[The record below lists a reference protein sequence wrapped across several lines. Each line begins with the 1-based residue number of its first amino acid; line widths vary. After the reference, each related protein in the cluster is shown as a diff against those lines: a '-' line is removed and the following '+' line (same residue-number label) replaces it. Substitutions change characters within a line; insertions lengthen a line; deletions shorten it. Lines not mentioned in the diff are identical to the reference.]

1 MKRHSPLLAFVKS
14 NLPKVDTPIIMKDA
28 TLNQPPI
35 TDEQYQA
42 EAEIL
47 LAQIRALHEE
57 SKGYDEQIEVLRRST
72 RANLDALE
80 AMLNPMKQSR
90 EEILR
95 QRDEELHERDER
107 IAQLERELGLDSK
120 TNRLK

>member
-14 NLPKVDTPIIMKDA
+14 NSPKVDTPIIMKDA

>member
-1 MKRHSPLLAFVKS
+1 
-14 NLPKVDTPIIMKDA
+14 MKDT
-28 TLNQPPI
+28 TLNPPTM

-42 EAEIL
+42 ETESL

-57 SKGYDEQIEVLRRST
+57 SKGYDEQIAGLRRST
-72 RANLDALE
+72 RANLDAME

-90 EEILR
+90 EEVLR
-95 QRDEELHERDER
+95 QCDGELRVRDER
-107 IAQLERELGLDSK
+107 IAQLERELGLGSK

>member
-1 MKRHSPLLAFVKS
+1 
-14 NLPKVDTPIIMKDA
+14 MKDA
-28 TLNQPPI
+28 TLNPPM

-42 EAEIL
+42 EAESL

-57 SKGYDEQIEVLRRST
+57 SKGYDEQIAELRRST
-72 RANLDALE
+72 RANLDAIE
-80 AMLNPMKQSR
+80 AKLNPMRQSQ
-90 EEILR
+90 EELLR
-95 QRDEELHERDER
+95 QREEELRERDER